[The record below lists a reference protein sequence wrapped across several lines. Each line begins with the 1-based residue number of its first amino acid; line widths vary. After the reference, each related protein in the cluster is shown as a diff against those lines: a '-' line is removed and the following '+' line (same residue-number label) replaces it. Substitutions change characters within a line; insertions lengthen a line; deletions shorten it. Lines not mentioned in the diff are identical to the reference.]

1 MPMKPIVFLVVS
13 ALHLAAAQSQKPS
26 PVLPVPETRQLE
38 WQQMEFY
45 GFLHFSL
52 NTFTDKEWGYG
63 DEPESLFA
71 PSDFDAE
78 QIVRTAKLAGMSG
91 LILTAKHHD
100 GFCLW
105 PSRFT
110 EHSVKKSPWQDGQ
123 GDVVREI
130 SSACRRNGLR
140 FGIYLSPWDCH
151 QATYGQPEYLTYF
164 RNQLRELLTGYGPIA
179 EVWFDGANG
188 GRGYYGG
195 SRETRTIDRTSYYD
209 WNDTWDLVRMLQP
222 DAVIFSDV
230 GPDVRWVGNED
241 GYANE
246 TCWSPYSPV
255 GEKGGPAA
263 PGEVHY
269 ADGMSGHRTGARWV
283 PAECDVSIRPGW
295 FYHERED
302 SLVKAPEKLFDLYLR
317 SVGRNGSLLLN
328 IPPDRRGR
336 IAVPDSLSLMAFRR
350 MHDEAF
356 ARDLARE
363 GVATA
368 SSFRGNDLRF
378 APGEV
383 CDGRSETYW
392 ATDDSTFVAWL
403 GITLPRPERISCV
416 VLREPIV
423 LGQRIASFVVDVLE
437 DNIWHPV
444 ATGTTIGNKRIVTF
458 ASVETRGIRLRILES
473 KDCPLLSSFEL
484 YNVDAA
490 TGRRQ

>member
-1 MPMKPIVFLVVS
+1 MRLIVCLVVTV
-13 ALHLAAAQSQKPS
+13 LHVGAARTQEPA
-26 PVLPVPETRQLE
+26 PVLPVPEARQVE
-38 WQQMEFY
+38 WQKMEFY

-52 NTFTDKEWGYG
+52 NTFTGKEWGYG

-71 PSDFDAE
+71 PSDFDAD

-110 EHSVKKSPWQDGQ
+110 EHSVKKSPWRNGQ

-130 SSACRRNGLR
+130 SNACRRNELR

-151 QATYGQPEYLTYF
+151 QATYGRPEYLTYF
-164 RNQLRELLTGYGPIA
+164 RNQLRELLTEYGPIA

-195 SRETRTIDRTSYYD
+195 VRETRTIDRTSYYG
-209 WNDTWDLVRMLQP
+209 WPDTWELVRMLQP
-222 DAVIFSDV
+222 DAVIFSDI

-255 GEKGGPAA
+255 REKGGPAA
-263 PGEVHY
+263 PGEVRY
-269 ADGMSGHRTGARWV
+269 TDGMTGHRYGTRWI

-302 SLVKAPEKLFDLYLR
+302 TLVKAPGTLFGLYLK

-336 IAVPDSLSLMAFRR
+336 IGVTDSLALMAFRR
-350 MHDEAF
+350 MRDEAF

-363 GVATA
+363 GIATA
-368 SSFRGNDLRF
+368 SSFRGSNLRF
-378 APGEV
+378 GPTAA
-383 CDGRSETYW
+383 CDSRSETYW
-392 ATDDSTFVAWL
+392 ATDDSTLVAWL
-403 GITLPRPERISCV
+403 GITFPRPERISCA

-423 LGQRIASFVVDVLE
+423 LGQRIASFLVEVLD
-437 DNIWHPV
+437 DNSWRPI
-444 ATGTTIGNKRIVTF
+444 ASGTTIGNKRILTF
-458 ASVETRGIRLRILES
+458 AAVETRGIRLRILES
-473 KDCPLLSSFEL
+473 KGCPLLSSFEL
-484 YNVDAA
+484 YNIAA
-490 TGRRQ
+490 FNGR